1 MSQKKWGVLL
11 SYLTT
16 AITALMNIV
25 FVPFYISKLG
35 AAEYG
40 VYKIMNSFSGYLIIM
55 DMGIGTIVTRY
66 VSLYRYKKDDI
77 HIKKCISTSAVVCI
91 ILSAIVLILGLLL
104 QSKIN
109 NLYGKTFSAEQL
121 FLARHLFILMV
132 SNIVITLVTHLF
144 TGYINAHEQ
153 FAFTNGFSV
162 IRLLV
167 RIIAIYLCVSITR
180 NSLTIIILDIIINFT
195 LLLLYAMH
203 SIIKLKMEISIK
215 MFDRGLLKQYTL
227 FSGAILFQ
235 SIVNQVN
242 NSVDNMILGAMVS
255 PEIVTMYSSGLTIYG
270 LYVTLPDAINH
281 VFLPQATRLFGEKL
295 PNDNGY
301 TITNFVSRIGRYEA
315 IICLGI
321 LGAFFSFGKEFV
333 YLWIGNDNI
342 GAWSVALLLII
353 PVTIP
358 MCENLMVTVLNACN
372 KRMFR
377 SVVLACVA
385 VFNIITTIILI
396 PKLGY
401 IGAAIGTFLSILIGH
416 GIVLNIYY
424 NKAFN
429 LRVILMLKTVYL
441 KLIPCCVLP
450 CIVLYIMSLF
460 INQISWLIFIIKGF
474 IFLALYL
481 LSVYIFYLSKEEKG
495 KIVQLIRKTS
505 SFFSRNRVQ

>member
-1 MSQKKWGVLL
+1 MNQKKWGVLL

-16 AITALMNIV
+16 AITALMNII

-35 AAEYG
+35 ATEYG
-40 VYKIMNSFSGYLIIM
+40 VYKIMNSFAGYLIIM

-66 VSLYRYKKDDI
+66 VSLYRYKKDDSS
-77 HIKKCISTSAVVCI
+77 IKKCISTSTVVCI
-91 ILSAIVLILGLLL
+91 ILSIIVLVIGLLL
-104 QSKIN
+104 QSKIDV
-109 NLYGKTFSAEQL
+109 LYGKSFSVEQL
-121 FLARHLFILMV
+121 TLARRLFLLMV
-132 SNIVITLVTHLF
+132 LNIVITLVTHLF
-144 TGYINAHEQ
+144 TGYINAHER

-162 IRLLV
+162 IRLIV

-180 NSLTIIILDIIINFT
+180 NSLTIIILDIIINFS
-195 LLLLYAMH
+195 LLLIYAVYC
-203 SIIKLKMEISIK
+203 IIKLKMEISIK
-215 MFDRGLLKQYTL
+215 MFDRGLLRQYTL

-301 TITNFVSRIGRYEA
+301 AITNFVSRIGRYEA

-321 LGAFFSFGKEFV
+321 LGAFFSFGKDFV
-333 YLWIGNDNI
+333 YLWIGTDNI
-342 GAWSVALLLII
+342 GTWSVALLLII

-358 MCENLMVTVLNACN
+358 MCENLMVTILNACN

-424 NKAFN
+424 YRTFN
-429 LRVILMLKTVYL
+429 LKVFTMLKTVYL

-450 CIVLYIMSLF
+450 CVVSYLMSLLVK
-460 INQISWLIFIIKGF
+460 QVSWLSFIIKGIVF
-474 IFLALYL
+474 IVIYL
-481 LSVYIFYLSKEEKG
+481 LSVSIIYLSKEEKD
-495 KIVQLIRKTS
+495 KVVHLIRKIVGL
-505 SFFSRNRVQ
+505 FKGKFLQ